1 MEAGR
6 RRGGGRGANAANHRH
21 KRGDGRDD
29 GHALAVFL
37 GRRERRGP
45 GAGGRSRR
53 GDGVPVRHSVGRRGS
68 GDGAHQRG
76 HSGAEQNRPAGRC
89 VEPRGKQPDRARRR
103 KKAGGRFGRGR
114 GGVHQRDR
122 GGIPCQAVER
132 RRAGR
137 MADLCGNA
145 AGRAVRGA
153 CGDADKR
160 GDEFAGGS
168 VCTGKEKQARR
179 CTGRAAKREQRSAP
193 VYAGRSAGDE
203 RAGGEREL
211 RCDTGIHGN
220 VG

>member
-1 MEAGR
+1 M
-6 RRGGGRGANAANHRH
+6 NS
-21 KRGDGRDD
+21 
-29 GHALAVFL
+29 
-37 GRRERRGP
+37 P
-45 GAGGRSRR
+45 
-53 GDGVPVRHSVGRRGS
+53 
-68 GDGAHQRG
+68 QR
-76 HSGAEQNRPAGRC
+76 N
-89 VEPRGKQPDRARRR
+89 
-103 KKAGGRFGRGR
+103 
-114 GGVHQRDR
+114 QRDR

-203 RAGGEREL
+203 RGGGARKL
-211 RCDTGIHGN
+211 RCGSEVHGN

>member
-1 MEAGR
+1 MNSPQRKTA
-6 RRGGGRGANAANHRH
+6 
-21 KRGDGRDD
+21 
-29 GHALAVFL
+29 AVFL
-37 GRRERRGP
+37 DPFITRACG
-45 GAGGRSRR
+45 
-53 GDGVPVRHSVGRRGS
+53 
-68 GDGAHQRG
+68 
-76 HSGAEQNRPAGRC
+76 RPAT
-89 VEPRGKQPDRARRR
+89 
-103 KKAGGRFGRGR
+103 
-114 GGVHQRDR
+114 
-122 GGIPCQAVER
+122 
-132 RRAGR
+132 GR

-168 VCTGKEKQARR
+168 VYAGKEKQDWR
-179 CTGRAAKREQRSAP
+179 CTGRAAKREQRPAP